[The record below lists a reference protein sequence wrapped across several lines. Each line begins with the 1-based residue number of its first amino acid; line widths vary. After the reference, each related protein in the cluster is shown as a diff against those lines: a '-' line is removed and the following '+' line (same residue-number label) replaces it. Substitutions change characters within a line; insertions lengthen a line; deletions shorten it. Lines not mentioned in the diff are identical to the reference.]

1 VPMPRPSTSTRAVC
15 LIAALLFSACA
26 GRAADPR
33 AICDA
38 VGGRFESV
46 AHFDSCVL
54 SPASRACP
62 EAFPRRMEEAGA
74 VRCAAND
81 W

>member
-1 VPMPRPSTSTRAVC
+1 MIARAAW
-15 LIAALLFSACA
+15 LITALLFSGCPRPAV
-26 GRAADPR
+26 DPR
-33 AICDA
+33 ALCA
-38 VGGRFESV
+38 SAGGRFESV

-54 SPASRACP
+54 SAASRACP
-62 EAFPRRMEEAGA
+62 EGFPRRMEEAGA